1 MFRSFTF
8 IMISGMFEFISFIL
22 FCVGLFVMFWFS
34 TSLFPCLLEKSYK
47 VMSVMHSYIHTFNY
61 SSKAA
66 AVFRGS
72 TLQFATVAAWL
83 FIVSLWSLY

>member
-22 FCVGLFVMFWFS
+22 FCIGLFVMFWFS

-47 VMSVMHSYIHTFNY
+47 VMSVMHTFNY